1 MKKLAA
7 IGMGIVLIAGA
18 AQADLLVQYGFN
30 DGVNNTNVATSLGA
44 NLSASAVSVSS
55 GTIAYGTVQ
64 PTTWLGSG
72 IPYATS
78 TSGWGTNQLAGS
90 KYWEFTLTANSGY
103 TFSLTNFNFLYR
115 STAAGP
121 EDIGLVINGTTID
134 TFGRGST
141 LTVAYSTAL
150 TELSNLTSAV
160 LRVHGW
166 VGAEGTS
173 SGGGEFRID
182 DLTLQG
188 SVIPEPGTLVL
199 LGLGGAFLGFVRRKY
214 RKTS

>member
-7 IGMGIVLIAGA
+7 IGMGIVLITGA
-18 AQADLLVQYGFN
+18 AHADLLVQYGFN
-30 DGVNNTNVATSLGA
+30 DGVNNTNVATTLAA
-44 NLSASAVSVSS
+44 NLSASAVSLSA
-55 GTIAYGTVQ
+55 GTISYATFQ
-64 PTTWLGSG
+64 ATTWTGSG
-72 IPYATS
+72 VPYAQS
-78 TSGWGTNQLAGS
+78 AAGWGTNQLAGS

-141 LTVAYSTAL
+141 LTVAYSSAL

-160 LRVHGW
+160 VRVHGW

-173 SGGGEFRID
+173 AGTGEFRVD
-182 DLTLQG
+182 DFTLQG
-188 SVIPEPGTLVL
+188 SVIPEPGTFAL
-199 LGLGGAFLGFVRRKY
+199 
-214 RKTS
+214 